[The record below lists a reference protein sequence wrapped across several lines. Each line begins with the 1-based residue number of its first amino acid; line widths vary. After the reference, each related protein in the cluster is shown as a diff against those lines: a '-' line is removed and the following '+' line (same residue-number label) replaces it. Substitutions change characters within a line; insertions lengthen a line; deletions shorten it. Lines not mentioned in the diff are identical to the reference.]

1 MNIIDRRRALM
12 GAQAA
17 GGEYTFVQ
25 TLTVSE
31 SVSYLDIT
39 IPEGKKDVVLFIDLT
54 LSSSTKLNIQHG
66 GNSSS
71 QHLLGASATTTTIS
85 SVQRII
91 EIPAETVNN
100 TSLAARTA
108 GVYQSGTSFSSTVIM
123 FAWDSYLKLAPSAGT
138 IESGTVTVY
147 AR

>member
-1 MNIIDRRRALM
+1 MSIIDRRRALM

-31 SVSYLDIT
+31 SVSYLGIT

-54 LSSSTKLNIQHG
+54 LSTSTKLNIQQG
-66 GNSSS
+66 GNTSSS
-71 QHLLGASATTTTIS
+71 YLLGASATSTTIS
-85 SVQRII
+85 SVQRIL
-91 EIPAETVNN
+91 EIPAATVNN
-100 TSLAARTA
+100 TSLAARTV
-108 GVYQSGTSFSSTVIM
+108 GIYQSGTSFTSTVIS
-123 FAWDSYLKLAPSAGT
+123 FAWNSYLRLAPTAGT